1 MLRRAAVNRF
11 EHRMLIANV
20 PARGHAH
27 PSLQDRGEIRCDI
40 AEQVRCDRDIVDLGR
55 SNEPLLER
63 VDVRVVLLDRRVPRR
78 DLIVDLTEE
87 LASGGDVR
95 LVHARH
101 PMLPIRWRA
110 LSLFRYFEGES
121 DHTLGPLP
129 RDDTAVYREFL
140 HPAPIEEAA
149 GRRVQSLRVLP
160 NDDEIHLPRL
170 PHKLES
176 VVDLVPDVRVE
187 FGRSHVRVQ
196 VQAETQSEDHA
207 DSGDVAGVGVVFG
220 LRFGLDLYANVRPT
234 KLYPNVRHKI
244 HDGFKL
250 VWEPG
255 KVDFVIVRE
264 NTEGLYTPTRGFLDR
279 GGVKELAVDSR
290 VITRK
295 GAERVIRFAF
305 ELSKQR
311 NGAPSDQKRR
321 VTCVD
326 KSNVTAGCKLFRQ
339 VYDEVAA
346 RYPTIQ
352 KDYAYIDAFQQW
364 LIRSP
369 EVYDVAVTSNLFG
382 DIATDLAAVLQGGMG
397 IAAGGNIGD
406 QHAMFEPIHGSAPKH
421 AGKDE
426 VNPIAMILA
435 VQMMLDWLGRKKGD
449 ESMREAATAIEQ
461 AVETTLKKGTVLT
474 YDLGGFAKCSEVG
487 TAIASA
493 VSRPRKK
500 S

>member
-1 MLRRAAVNRF
+1 MAF
-11 EHRMLIANV
+11 KI
-20 PARGHAH
+20 
-27 PSLQDRGEIRCDI
+27 
-40 AEQVRCDRDIVDLGR
+40 
-55 SNEPLLER
+55 
-63 VDVRVVLLDRRVPRR
+63 VVLAGDGVGPEVVREGVKVLKAVGTVYGLSFDLVPFPCGGQHYLD
-78 DLIVDLTEE
+78 TGEE
-87 LASGGDVR
+87 WPDGAFESCKAADAILLGAVG
-95 LVHARH
+95 
-101 PMLPIRWRA
+101 LP
-110 LSLFRYFEGES
+110 
-121 DHTLGPLP
+121 
-129 RDDTAVYREFL
+129 
-140 HPAPIEEAA
+140 EA
-149 GRRVQSLRVLP
+149 VLP
-160 NDDEIHLPRL
+160 NGEI
-170 PHKLES
+170 
-176 VVDLVPDVRVE
+176 
-187 FGRSHVRVQ
+187 
-196 VQAETQSEDHA
+196 
-207 DSGDVAGVGVVFG
+207 AGVSVVFG

-244 HDGFKL
+244 HDAFKQ

-364 LIRSP
+364 LLRSP
-369 EVYDVAVTSNLFG
+369 EAYDVAVTTNVFG
-382 DIATDLAAVLQGGMG
+382 DIATDLAAVLQGGLGM
-397 IAAGGNIGD
+397 AAGANIGD
-406 QHAMFEPIHGSAPKH
+406 NHAMFEPIHGSAPKH

-426 VNPIAMILA
+426 VNPIAMVLA
-435 VQMMLDWLGRKKGD
+435 VHLLLDWLGRRKRDKALRD
-449 ESMREAATAIEQ
+449 AAAVVER
-461 AVETTLKKGTVLT
+461 AVETVLKTGKTLT
-474 YDLGGFAKCSEVG
+474 YDLGGTAKCSEVG
-487 TAIASA
+487 TAIATA
-493 VSRPRKK
+493 VTKLAK
-500 S
+500 EA

>member
-1 MLRRAAVNRF
+1 MAF
-11 EHRMLIANV
+11 KI
-20 PARGHAH
+20 
-27 PSLQDRGEIRCDI
+27 
-40 AEQVRCDRDIVDLGR
+40 
-55 SNEPLLER
+55 
-63 VDVRVVLLDRRVPRR
+63 VLLAGDGVGPEVMREGVKVLKAVESAYGVSFDLVPFPCGGQHY
-78 DLIVDLTEE
+78 LETGEE
-87 LASGGDVR
+87 WPDGAFESCKAADAILLGAVG
-95 LVHARH
+95 
-101 PMLPIRWRA
+101 LPQA
-110 LSLFRYFEGES
+110 
-121 DHTLGPLP
+121 
-129 RDDTAVYREFL
+129 
-140 HPAPIEEAA
+140 
-149 GRRVQSLRVLP
+149 VLP
-160 NDDEIHLPRL
+160 N
-170 PHKLES
+170 
-176 VVDLVPDVRVE
+176 
-187 FGRSHVRVQ
+187 
-196 VQAETQSEDHA
+196 
-207 DSGDVAGVGVVFG
+207 GDIAGVGVVFG

-244 HDGFKL
+244 HDEFKL

-311 NGAPSDQKRR
+311 HGAPSDGKHR

-339 VYDEVAA
+339 VYDEVAT
-346 RYPTIQ
+346 RYPTVL

-369 EVYDVAVTSNLFG
+369 EVYDVAVTSNVFG

-397 IAAGGNIGD
+397 MAAGGNIGD
-406 QHAMFEPIHGSAPKH
+406 EHGMFEPIHGSAPKH

-426 VNPIAMILA
+426 VNPTAMILA
-435 VQMMLDWLGRKKGD
+435 VQMMLDWLSRRKGEKAL
-449 ESMREAATAIEQ
+449 REAATAIEQ
-461 AVETTLKKGTVLT
+461 AVESTLKKGTVFT
-474 YDLGGFAKCSEVG
+474 YDLGGTAKCSEVG

-493 VSRPRKK
+493 VARPRKK

>member
-1 MLRRAAVNRF
+1 MRCSLS
-11 EHRMLIANV
+11 
-20 PARGHAH
+20 PALASESLCS
-27 PSLQDRGEIRCDI
+27 PSPS
-40 AEQVRCDRDIVDLGR
+40 GR
-55 SNEPLLER
+55 SMAFKI
-63 VDVRVVLLDRRVPRR
+63 VVLAGDGVGPEVVREGVKVLKAVGTVYGLSFDLVPFPCGGQHYLD
-78 DLIVDLTEE
+78 TGEE
-87 LASGGDVR
+87 WPDGAFESCKAADAILLGAVG
-95 LVHARH
+95 
-101 PMLPIRWRA
+101 LP
-110 LSLFRYFEGES
+110 
-121 DHTLGPLP
+121 
-129 RDDTAVYREFL
+129 
-140 HPAPIEEAA
+140 EA
-149 GRRVQSLRVLP
+149 VLP
-160 NDDEIHLPRL
+160 NGEI
-170 PHKLES
+170 
-176 VVDLVPDVRVE
+176 
-187 FGRSHVRVQ
+187 
-196 VQAETQSEDHA
+196 
-207 DSGDVAGVGVVFG
+207 AGVGVVFG

-244 HDGFKL
+244 HDAFKQ

-364 LIRSP
+364 LLRSP
-369 EVYDVAVTSNLFG
+369 EAYDVAVTTNVFG
-382 DIATDLAAVLQGGMG
+382 DIATDLAAVLQGGLGM
-397 IAAGGNIGD
+397 AAGANIGD
-406 QHAMFEPIHGSAPKH
+406 NHAMFEPIHGSAPKH

-426 VNPIAMILA
+426 VNPIAMVLA
-435 VQMMLDWLGRKKGD
+435 VHLLLDWLGRRKRDKALRD
-449 ESMREAATAIEQ
+449 AAAVVER
-461 AVETTLKKGTVLT
+461 AVETVLKTGKTLT
-474 YDLGGFAKCSEVG
+474 YDLGGTAKCSEVG
-487 TAIASA
+487 TAIATA
-493 VSRPRKK
+493 VTKLAK
-500 S
+500 EA